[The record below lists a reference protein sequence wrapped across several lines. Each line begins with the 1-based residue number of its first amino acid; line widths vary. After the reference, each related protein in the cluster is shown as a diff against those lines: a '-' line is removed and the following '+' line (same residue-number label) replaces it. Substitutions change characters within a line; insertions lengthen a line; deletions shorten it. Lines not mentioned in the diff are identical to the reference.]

1 MGELDL
7 ETILK
12 VASDEKLASNAT
24 SFTDLL
30 KEIDNLVKG
39 ADKILAL
46 INRLE
51 RSTLVGTVMKAQWKK
66 AGVDIGP
73 LTKDNGGIIPTTN
86 AHAQIL
92 NNINQLSEHQLNELM
107 QRLFE
112 LDRKKIEAEKQL
124 KEVGRTADVL
134 KDDANI

>member
-1 MGELDL
+1 MGEIDL

-12 VASDEKLASNAT
+12 IASDEKFASNAT
-24 SFTDLL
+24 SLTDLL

-51 RSTLVGTVMKAQWKK
+51 RSTLIGTVMKANWKK
-66 AGVDIGP
+66 AGIEIGP

-86 AHAQIL
+86 QHAQIL
-92 NNINQLSEHQLNELM
+92 QHINQLDEHQLQDLM
-107 QRLFE
+107 QRLLE
-112 LDRKKIEAEKQL
+112 LDRKKIEL
-124 KEVGRTADVL
+124 KEVEKTNEKL
-134 KDDANI
+134 QNH